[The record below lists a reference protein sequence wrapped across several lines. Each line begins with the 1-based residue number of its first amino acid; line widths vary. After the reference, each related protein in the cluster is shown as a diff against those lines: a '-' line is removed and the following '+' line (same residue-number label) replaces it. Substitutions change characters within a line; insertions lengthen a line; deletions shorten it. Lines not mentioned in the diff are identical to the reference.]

1 MRTFVIGSKEL
12 SCIVLDILLE
22 QGHEVL
28 GVFSR
33 DDEAGMRVWH
43 ETLGHRSLAALA
55 QQNGIPVHF
64 GMKVNSQEARDLL
77 DSLDLDIVFSCFWSE
92 LFKEEVLSIPRL
104 GVFNFHTAELPKNR
118 GSRPIPWSII
128 HGASRSGITLHRMA
142 TGVDNGPIADQEA
155 VAIEPD
161 DNAATLYIK
170 LMFAGKRMFER
181 VLPRFADGTVSL
193 VEQMDVDAT
202 YQLRGEPFGG
212 QWQWGWSAE
221 QKERFI
227 QAMHFPPFKAHRPP
241 PETVHEPGVRLCVL
255 SEEGKLLTAD
265 EEVSCATLADTEA
278 YKTRLSGGDANQRK
292 ELRLALGPVAGN
304 AVVLSPPID
313 LNAHFPI
320 IEALTRKNASA
331 VSSLQVPYSASLEPI
346 FPRPFRYHNGLLE
359 IPRVRVNAADIAFQ
373 YLQKAIESSQTINIP
388 VYVTLQMDTAIAQ
401 ETFRLLSQE
410 NLTTHLRKVG
420 FREVCNEFDT
430 DYEDFSA

>member
-1 MRTFVIGSKEL
+1 MKTFVIGSKEL
-12 SCIVLDILLE
+12 SCIVLETLLA

-33 DDEAGMRVWH
+33 DDEESMRVWH
-43 ETLGHRSLAALA
+43 EELGHRSLATLA

-77 DSLDLDIVFSCFWSE
+77 ESLKLDIVFSCFWSE
-92 LFKEEVLSIPRL
+92 LFKEDILGISRL
-104 GVFNFHTAELPKNR
+104 GVFNFHTAALPKNR

-128 HGASRSGITLHRMA
+128 HGESHSGITLHRMA
-142 TGVDNGPIADQEA
+142 TGVDNGPIADQEL

-181 VLPRFADGTVSL
+181 TLPKFADGTITL
-193 VEQMDVDAT
+193 VEQMDIDAT
-202 YQLRGEPFGG
+202 YQLRGEPYGG
-212 QWQWGWSAE
+212 QWQWGWSEE
-221 QKERFI
+221 QKERFM
-227 QAMHFPPFKAHRPP
+227 QAMHFPPFRAHRPP
-241 PETVHEPGVRLCVL
+241 AEAVHDAGVRLCVL
-255 SEEGKLLTAD
+255 SEEGKLLTAE
-265 EEVSCATLADTEA
+265 EEVSCAALANTDA
-278 YKTRLSGGDANQRK
+278 YKTRLSGGDASQRK

-320 IEALTRKNASA
+320 VEALTRKNASA
-331 VSSLQVPYSASLEPI
+331 VSSLQVPFSESLEPI

-359 IPRVRVNAADIAFQ
+359 IPRVQMNAADEAVL
-373 YLQKAIESSQTINIP
+373 YLRKAIESSLTINIP
-388 VYVTLQMDTAIAQ
+388 VYVTLQMDRAIAQ